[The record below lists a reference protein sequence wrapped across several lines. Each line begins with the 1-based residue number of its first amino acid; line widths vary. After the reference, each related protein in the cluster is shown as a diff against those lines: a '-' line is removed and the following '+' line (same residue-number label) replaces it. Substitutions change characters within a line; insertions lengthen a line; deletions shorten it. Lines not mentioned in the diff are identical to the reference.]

1 MTFEIVLP
9 GQAQFPSMLYS
20 PVSVRLCVVQ
30 ICFLLVIFA
39 WYWRLSHRL
48 ITFFR
53 LKKKRKVSTSSSSSS
68 SSSSSDSSSDVSI
81 SSSSSS
87 SDHKKCRKKRRNRS
101 ESSRSSKKSSFRA
114 SSHYKD
120 EIRKEEWYSPPAD
133 TSASFLNQ
141 NFEMEKL
148 LERQESSVCPK
159 TEVKEKDRHCSF
171 SRTSGDDED
180 TFGGRSEDS
189 RDSYSSSKTLP
200 SSSKTEKYGK
210 TERFFCS
217 WRGSSGSYHKSDD
230 KPRIHYFRRFERDV
244 EGRREHF
251 RRHGS
256 GHDRY
261 YTSPS
266 GSDYSG
272 KSVGKYR
279 SYSSHCLHEGD
290 RSYESDRHA
299 FSQQKSETE
308 CKSKKRSYE
317 ETSKTDEPEEEVSL
331 DDTAQTE
338 SGVKRNLPQNLLN
351 IFNQI
356 AEFEKEKGSKQKQ
369 LST

>member
-1 MTFEIVLP
+1 
-9 GQAQFPSMLYS
+9 
-20 PVSVRLCVVQ
+20 
-30 ICFLLVIFA
+30 
-39 WYWRLSHRL
+39 
-48 ITFFR
+48 
-53 LKKKRKVSTSSSSSS
+53 
-68 SSSSSDSSSDVSI
+68 
-81 SSSSSS
+81 
-87 SDHKKCRKKRRNRS
+87 
-101 ESSRSSKKSSFRA
+101 
-114 SSHYKD
+114 
-120 EIRKEEWYSPPAD
+120 
-133 TSASFLNQ
+133 
-141 NFEMEKL
+141 MEKL
-148 LERQESSVCPK
+148 LERQESLVCSK
-159 TEVKEKDRHCSF
+159 TEVKERDRHCSF

-200 SSSKTEKYGK
+200 GSSKTEKYGK

-230 KPRIHYFRRFERDV
+230 RPRIHYFRRFERDV

-251 RRHGS
+251 RKHGS

-279 SYSSHCLHEGD
+279 SYSSHCLREGD

-299 FSQQKSETE
+299 FSQHRSETE
-308 CKSKKRSYE
+308 CKSRKRSYE
-317 ETSKTDEPEEEVSL
+317 ETSKRDEPEEEVSL

-338 SGVKRNLPQNLLN
+338 SGIKRNLPQNLVN

-356 AEFEKEKGSKQKQ
+356 AEFEKEKGSKQKKQ